1 MSKVIESIPSSG
13 LDFEYCAVQ
22 QIETKTFTL
31 MNPSSNLVQF
41 EILTD
46 ETDNSA
52 FNVEPKTGKLPFFEI
67 SSRYLGMLR
76 AGHKKEITITF
87 APTEAKV
94 IVSTAV
100 FKFSEGEKTA

>member
-1 MSKVIESIPSSG
+1 
-13 LDFEYCAVQ
+13 
-22 QIETKTFTL
+22 

-46 ETDNSA
+46 ETENSA
-52 FNVEPKTGKLPFFEI
+52 FNVEPKT
-67 SSRYLGMLR
+67 GMLR